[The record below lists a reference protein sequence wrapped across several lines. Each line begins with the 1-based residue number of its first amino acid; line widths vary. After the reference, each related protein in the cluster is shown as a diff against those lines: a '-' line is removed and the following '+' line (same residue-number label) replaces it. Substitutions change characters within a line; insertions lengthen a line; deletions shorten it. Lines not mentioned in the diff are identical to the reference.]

1 MVEAN
6 PSYRTLDIIYILVYS
21 YIEMSDITRHVI
33 QLGGSLLVTLPAAVV
48 DAWGLEKG
56 SEVRVEITPQAVR
69 ITPIQVARLEQVE
82 EADFARLIDVMQE
95 IEMKAWVEDDGAAVR
110 IEFSG
115 GSPEVV
121 RSLSHN
127 LVKFLPAAL
136 SVLGLRPAPNK

>member
-1 MVEAN
+1 M
-6 PSYRTLDIIYILVYS
+6 L
-21 YIEMSDITRHVI
+21 DITRRVM

-69 ITPIQVARLEQVE
+69 ITPIQTAKLEQVE
-82 EADFARLIDVMQE
+82 EADFARLINAMQE
-95 IEMKAWVEDDGAAVR
+95 IEMKAWVEDDGAGVR
-110 IEFSG
+110 IKFSG